1 MSRRQRQFDELVGL
15 CSCGS
20 VGRAIDLAFEH
31 FAQFGVDAAVV
42 ELLAGAVAYPGVP
55 ERVRRSFAELRAM
68 SG

>member
-1 MSRRQRQFDELVGL
+1 MGL
-15 CSCGS
+15 CSRGA

-42 ELLAGAVAYPGVP
+42 ELLAGAIARPGVP
-55 ERVRRSFAELRAM
+55 ERVRRSFAELRAV